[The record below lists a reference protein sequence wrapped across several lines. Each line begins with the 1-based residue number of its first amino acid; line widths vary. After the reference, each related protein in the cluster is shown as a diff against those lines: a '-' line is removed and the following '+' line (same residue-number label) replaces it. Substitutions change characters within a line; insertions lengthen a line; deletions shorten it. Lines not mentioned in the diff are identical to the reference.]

1 MFSYFRVYLLIY
13 AHDHG
18 DNRYREVALS
28 GGDFMWH
35 VDDDDVAAPGA
46 VAKIKAIC
54 RDKTT
59 PYLFRFRYSDPLERT
74 LTRTQKM
81 KIFEFLLYFFMC
93 FVFVIL

>member
-1 MFSYFRVYLLIY
+1 MRLPSECTYLYMLIITN
-13 AHDHG
+13 G

-59 PYLFRFRYSDPLERT
+59 LYLFRFRYSDPLERT
-74 LTRTQKM
+74 LTRTTTK
-81 KIFEFLLYFFMC
+81 K
-93 FVFVIL
+93 

>member
-1 MFSYFRVYLLIY
+1 MHLLIY
-13 AHDHG
+13 AHNH
-18 DNRYREVALS
+18 NRYREVALS

-59 PYLFRFRYSDPLERT
+59 LYLFRFRYSDPLERT
-74 LTRTQKM
+74 YVDTYKKDKM
-81 KIFEFLLYFFMC
+81 KIFDFLLYFFMSVVC
-93 FVFVIL
+93 VLYL

>member
-1 MFSYFRVYLLIY
+1 MYSYSWFYAPAFRVYLLIH

-18 DNRYREVALS
+18 DKRYREVALS

-54 RDKTT
+54 GDKTT
-59 PYLFRFRYSDPLERT
+59 LYLFRFRYSNPFERT
-74 LTRTQKM
+74 YVR
-81 KIFEFLLYFFMC
+81 
-93 FVFVIL
+93 